1 MLIAAYNSSRMMSSI
16 SVETDNENQLTVEE
30 YVRYIRIKEQIQQI
44 LDNANVKDKLREAEE
59 SINGLT
65 VDVTVKYSV
74 SKKKY

>member
-1 MLIAAYNSSRMMSSI
+1 MSSI